1 LQFVGLSGGEPLLH
15 PEKVIDFFQTARTLF
30 PGAYMRLY
38 TNGDFVDSSILRALS
53 KAGLNE
59 IRFSIKMEDFYE
71 GKLSLI
77 RLFLPTST
85 NL

>member
-1 LQFVGLSGGEPLLH
+1 
-15 PEKVIDFFQTARTLF
+15 
-30 PGAYMRLY
+30 MRLY